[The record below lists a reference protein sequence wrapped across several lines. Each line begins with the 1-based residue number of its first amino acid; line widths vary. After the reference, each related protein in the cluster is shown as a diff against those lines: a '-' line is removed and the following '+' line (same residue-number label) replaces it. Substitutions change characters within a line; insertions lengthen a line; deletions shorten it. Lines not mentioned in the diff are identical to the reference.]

1 MDRDTR
7 IFVGIMAGIVGS
19 GIVGHAII
27 GLRPGSSSPAA
38 GTSTSSSL
46 SPAPGAGP
54 ETTTAAPQAAASSAG
69 TGASPTTEPPPPLPP
84 EATVLAQS
92 SPEAPSAVDDAPP
105 VGCGVERQALK
116 VGRDAG
122 AGAVPLTPRTTT
134 IAALSAYANDTGPD
148 RIAPVETTVWRITAH
163 LTDYKAED
171 DSDYHLVIRDS
182 QGRSMIAELADP
194 GCAQGSPWLRQ
205 ITAARNSFDAHLRAT
220 SSFRTTDI
228 TVTVTGV
235 GFFDYPHGQR
245 GVAPNAVE
253 LHPVLS
259 ITFG

>member
-7 IFVGIMAGIVGS
+7 VFAGIMAGIIGS
-19 GIVGHAII
+19 GIVGHAI
-27 GLRPGSSSPAA
+27 LDPRRGSGAPHAGSP
-38 GTSTSSSL
+38 
-46 SPAPGAGP
+46 
-54 ETTTAAPQAAASSAG
+54 AASSAG
-69 TGASPTTEPPPPLPP
+69 ASPSPTSSPAPGTTPEAAQTTPPTAAASLSTPAPLPP

-105 VGCGVERQALK
+105 VGCGVERQELK
-116 VGRDAG
+116 VGRDSEASK
-122 AGAVPLTPRTTT
+122 VPLTPKPTT
-134 IAALSAYANDTGPD
+134 IAALSAYANDTSPY
-148 RIAPVETTVWRITAH
+148 RVAPVETTVWRISAH

-171 DSDYHLVIRDS
+171 DSDYHLVIRDA

-205 ITAARNSFDAHLRAT
+205 ITSVRSAFDAHLHAT

-228 TVTVTGV
+228 PVTVTGV
-235 GFFDYPHGQR
+235 GFFDFDHGQR